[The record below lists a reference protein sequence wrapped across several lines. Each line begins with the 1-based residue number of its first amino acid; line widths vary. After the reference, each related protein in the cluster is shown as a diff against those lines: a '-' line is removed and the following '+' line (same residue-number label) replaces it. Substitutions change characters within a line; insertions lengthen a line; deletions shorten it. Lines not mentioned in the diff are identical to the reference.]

1 MANHT
6 NKIKANSLSKQP
18 ETVASSLQ
26 KYLVGNGYLPP
37 DVVSRSQQVL
47 SIKGKSFDGKTTSSL
62 RDLIFEVGD
71 RVTRT
76 QNDPDFYKKILSHV
90 LFWMDNDYVQ
100 TKIASMTVTD
110 NNKIQTNNNQN
121 PPAPMSSAS
130 SSSDRPQRKVVNI
143 TNNYFYGYTEIQ
155 KRRALAQQQPKN
167 INEDISSE
175 TSKKTT
181 RRSRRRIFKADHVEV
196 HVSRPGVV
204 PFPSVCSIPGCIVCC
219 SWFEA
224 CVPLCI
230 NDECPRPH
238 EHLCGRH
245 RPNLNYADRRHI
257 NSEHLKKD
265 RYKLSESMQACF
277 SFTEHA
283 QRSKRRRMSIGEES
297 NHSDVTTGT
306 SVSTVVDP
314 APANE

>member
-6 NKIKANSLSKQP
+6 NKSKANSFTKQP

-26 KYLVGNGYLPP
+26 KYLLGNGYLPP
-37 DVVSRSQQVL
+37 DVVSRSQQLL
-47 SIKGKSFDGKTTSSL
+47 SIKGKNFDGKTTSSL

-76 QNDPDFYKKILSHV
+76 QSDPDFYKKILGHV
-90 LFWMDNDYVQ
+90 LYWMDNEYVQ
-100 TKIASMTVTD
+100 TKISCMSITD
-110 NNKIQTNNNQN
+110 KTQNQNQNLTN
-121 PPAPMSSAS
+121 PPASSSAS

-143 TNNYFYGYTEIQ
+143 TNNYFYGYSDSQ
-155 KRRALAQQQPKN
+155 KRRVLNHQPPTKTP
-167 INEDISSE
+167 EDVNSE

-181 RRSRRRIFKADHVEV
+181 RRSRRRIFKADHVDV
-196 HVSRPGVV
+196 HVSRPGIV
-204 PFPSVCSIPGCIVCC
+204 PFPSVCSNPGCIVCC

-238 EHLCGRH
+238 EHICGRH

-265 RYKLSESMQACF
+265 KYKLSISEQACF
-277 SFTEHA
+277 SFTEHL
-283 QRSKRRRMSIGEES
+283 QGSKRRRMSSDGS
-297 NHSDVTTGT
+297 NHSEVTTDA
-306 SVSTVVDP
+306 SVSTVVDSIN
-314 APANE
+314 ANE